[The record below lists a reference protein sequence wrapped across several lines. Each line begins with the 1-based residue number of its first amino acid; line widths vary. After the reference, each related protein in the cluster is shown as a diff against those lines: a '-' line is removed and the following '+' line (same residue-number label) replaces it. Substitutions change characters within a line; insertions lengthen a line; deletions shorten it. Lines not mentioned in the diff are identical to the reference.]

1 MLLPAQCVRG
11 QALLD
16 AWFPL
21 WPLVFQPALG
31 VLMLGAVRSPSLH
44 TFITWPEAPFSGEID
59 GSMSHGPTIC
69 GCYLASDVQG
79 PCSLL
84 GGFTHDACPAC
95 MHGGRHAHTCISLC
109 HLSVLWV
116 QLVSGAV
123 GWARENSG
131 GG

>member
-1 MLLPAQCVRG
+1 VRG

-31 VLMLGAVRSPSLH
+31 VLMLGAVRSPSLQ
-44 TFITWPEAPFSGEID
+44 TPFLLA
-59 GSMSHGPTIC
+59 GSQHRP
-69 GCYLASDVQG
+69 ASDVQG
-79 PCSLL
+79 RFTLL
-84 GGFTHDACPAC
+84 GGFTHAQLAC
-95 MHGGRHAHTCISLC
+95 MAAGMILPASYCVT
-109 HLSVLWV
+109 SVCFLWV